1 MSRPAQVQ
9 PGSERVERAGESM
22 KRIIASVKQ
31 VSELMS
37 EIDLSTNEQSRGIEQ
52 INIAVVQMDSVT
64 RQNAALV
71 EEASAAAHLLKALKE
86 QSQ

>member
-1 MSRPAQVQ
+1 
-9 PGSERVERAGESM
+9 M
-22 KRIIASVKQ
+22 KRIIASAKQ

-37 EIDLSTNEQSRGIEQ
+37 EIEFSTNEQSRGIEQ
-52 INIAVVQMDSVT
+52 INIAVAQMDSVT

-71 EEASAAAHLLKALKE
+71 EEASAAAHSLKE